1 MESKRGR
8 ISGSSNWSK
17 GSGNTEGKDRGSTE
31 LASTQKCQ
39 RSTKVLRSCQLLQE
53 VYKKLHQD
61 SSTATYAGQEG
72 AEIEMGKETGEGIQ
86 KT

>member
-17 GSGNTEGKDRGSTE
+17 GSGNAEGKGRRSTE
-31 LASTQKCQ
+31 LAGTQKCQ
-39 RSTKVLRSCQLLQE
+39 RSTKVLRPCQLLQE
-53 VYKKLHQD
+53 VYKKLCQD
-61 SSTATYAGQEG
+61 SSTTTYTGQEG
-72 AEIEMGKETGEGIQ
+72 AAMKMGKGTEEGIQ